1 MKLHLNN
8 TDQINLIQSWGRSA
22 QRFQLKIGGNL
33 YNTSLILTP
42 ENLEM
47 WTVSDVSEVSIND
60 FQRLADIEAE
70 VIILGTGSSLV
81 FPPQSLTLPL
91 INKGIGLEIM
101 DTPAACRTYNI
112 LAADGRKP
120 LAGLIL

>member
-1 MKLHLNN
+1 MKLHLNI
-8 TDQINLIQSWGRSA
+8 TDQINLIQSCDRLEE
-22 QRFQLKIGGNL
+22 RFRLKIGGNL
-33 YNTSLILTP
+33 YNSSVILTP
-42 ENLEM
+42 ETLDL
-47 WTVSDVSEVSIND
+47 WTVSEVSEVSIED
-60 FQRLADIEAE
+60 FQHLAGIEAE

-81 FPPQSLTLPL
+81 FPPQSVTHPL
-91 INKGIGLEIM
+91 INKGVGLEIM